1 MTVRH
6 ARRTL
11 LSQGAALAVGH
22 MLPYSHA
29 AAREPPPET
38 QRLRLVHSPVVC
50 LAPLYIGETMLR
62 LEGFTDIQYVPS
74 EAETG
79 PSVVANG
86 KADVTMWDVAGM
98 FPPLEQDRPLTVLA
112 GIHAGCQ
119 ELLGND
125 RVRKVSDLRGKR
137 IGVSRFGNGDHVT
150 ISLMLAYVG
159 IDPRRDVDWIV
170 GAGPM
175 ETPAL
180 LEKGAVDAIIGFAP
194 QPQMLRKRGI
204 GHTLISTVTDK
215 PWSQYFCCMAAAN
228 RDFVQRHP
236 VATKRALR
244 ALLKAADVCARE
256 PERVAQFMAEK
267 GYEPHQDVAE
277 EVLQQLPYQRWR
289 ESNPEDTLRFHAL
302 RMHEVGLIKSSPQ
315 RIIAQGTDWRFLN
328 EIKKELK
335 A

>member
-1 MTVRH
+1 
-6 ARRTL
+6 
-11 LSQGAALAVGH
+11 
-22 MLPYSHA
+22 
-29 AAREPPPET
+29 
-38 QRLRLVHSPVVC
+38 
-50 LAPLYIGETMLR
+50 
-62 LEGFTDIQYVPS
+62 
-74 EAETG
+74 
-79 PSVVANG
+79 
-86 KADVTMWDVAGM
+86 
-98 FPPLEQDRPLTVLA
+98 
-112 GIHAGCQ
+112 
-119 ELLGND
+119 
-125 RVRKVSDLRGKR
+125 
-137 IGVSRFGNGDHVT
+137 
-150 ISLMLAYVG
+150 
-159 IDPRRDVDWIV
+159 
-170 GAGPM
+170 M